1 MIIPA
6 SKLPPQTL
14 HNILEEFITRDGTD
28 YGEHELSLEEKVER
42 LLPQIANGE
51 VLIVFDEELE
61 SIQLV
66 HKQDYSND
74 R

>member
-1 MIIPA
+1 MIIPP